1 MDCVFGSLDD
11 GDGNT
16 GIVVFVERLSKVVHL
31 ADITNSIDGKGS
43 AMLYIERV
51 QHCLLDASTTYI
63 VCTTAKVRL
72 HTGSATCDLQISTD
86 ESRPAILSP
95 VIRDPMIH
103 VR

>member
-43 AMLYIERV
+43 ATLYIERV
-51 QHCLLDASTTYI
+51 SALFARCVDYIYCVYHCKSETTY
-63 VCTTAKVRL
+63 R
-72 HTGSATCDLQISTD
+72 
-86 ESRPAILSP
+86 
-95 VIRDPMIH
+95 IRDL
-103 VR
+103 